1 MSKQDTNKE
10 ILIRVELK
18 LEELH
23 RDIQELKLLEAR
35 IDKLEEF
42 KDNAKGM
49 AVLGVPVIGGVFSF
63 LWIIASKIFG
73 I

>member
-42 KDNAKGM
+42 KDSAKG
-49 AVLGVPVIGGVFSF
+49 ATFIGIPVLGAILSF
-63 LWIIASKIFG
+63 IWIIATKIYG